1 MTRYFKK
8 VHINLSIAFVSSCF
22 VWLAVSPLGS
32 IPDEPVHVIYSAS
45 VVRGELGIQED
56 WGVVNVPSAVAA
68 APSKAC
74 FAFKANTIASCQT
87 KLIQDGADSK
97 TVLGTTG
104 YPPLYYSLVGLP
116 TLFGFTE
123 TTWYLMRIVSIL
135 LSSLLVIFSLFSA
148 KETLKKNSSVG
159 VLLALTPM
167 VSYMVA
173 SVNPN
178 GLEIV
183 AGITLTFSLVHFWLT
198 TRNNANENSKKLLLS
213 AALSALVLSTIRPY
227 SWILTLA
234 LLSVLIIGCNG
245 LFRAMFLRANKGL
258 SFVVVFSPLIGLFWT
273 IFVRASQSKF
283 GIEVVLS
290 EQSSFKQIVRETVPR
305 LDNYWTSTVGL
316 FGWIDH
322 AGFQILDQ
330 VWISAIALMAI
341 LTLMIGQ
348 VREKISVALL
358 VFGSVVLAPIGIYLL
373 LFTDGVG
380 YQSRYAMALTCSIP
394 LLLNGLLLNGDES
407 RNDSILR
414 ITVPVVVTSAFIGA
428 WFNSAF
434 RYSFGLPIHIPDRE
448 ETVEVLNWTPIWLQ
462 ILGLISVI
470 AFISVAI
477 NSVRSEKAKLVI
489 DA

>member
-8 VHINLSIAFVSSCF
+8 VHLNLSIAFVSSCF

-45 VVRGELGIQED
+45 VVRAELGIQED

-74 FAFKANTIASCQT
+74 FAFKTNIIASCQT
-87 KLIQDGADSK
+87 KLFQDGTDSK

-104 YPPLYYSLVGLP
+104 YPPLYYSLVGFP

-123 TTWYLMRIVSIL
+123 TTWYLMRVVSIL
-135 LSSLLVIFSLFSA
+135 LSSLLVIYALFSA
-148 KETLKKNSSVG
+148 KETLTANSSVG

-183 AGITLTFSLVHFWLT
+183 AGITLTFSLVHFWFA
-198 TRNNANENSKKLLLS
+198 TRNDAYESSKKLLLS
-213 AALSALVLSTIRPY
+213 ATLSALVLSTVRPY

-234 LLSVLIIGCNG
+234 LLSVLIIGCKG
-245 LFRAMFLRANKGL
+245 LFRAMFLRASKGFA
-258 SFVVVFSPLIGLFWT
+258 FVILFSTLIGLSWT
-273 IFVRASQSKF
+273 IFVRASQSRF
-283 GIEVVLS
+283 GIEVVLN
-290 EQSSFKQIVRETVPR
+290 EQASFRQIVRETVPR

-316 FGWIDH
+316 YGWIDH
-322 AGFQILDQ
+322 TGFQIVDQ
-330 VWISAIALMAI
+330 IWISSIALMAI
-341 LTLMIGQ
+341 FTLMIGQ
-348 VREKISVALL
+348 VRENISVALL
-358 VFGSVVLAPIGIYLL
+358 VLGSVVLAPIGIYLL

-394 LLLNGLLLNGDES
+394 LLVNGLLSNRDES

-414 ITVPVVVTSAFIGA
+414 ITVPVVCASAFIGA
-428 WFNSAF
+428 WFNSVF

-448 ETVEVLNWTPIWLQ
+448 EMVQLLNWTPNWLQ
-462 ILGLISVI
+462 ILGLLSVI
-470 AFISVAI
+470 VFISVVI
-477 NSVRSEKAKLVI
+477 NSIRTEKAKLVI